1 MGSGRSAAVLKFA
14 YYPPEGMRFVPDVQ
28 GSLLLGADGVPL
40 RGELR
45 LEDGII
51 SVATRNQ
58 EALAIS
64 LLWPVRGFGAVQ
76 LETTRLPARAK
87 PYHLHVELAR
97 HRLMRISLK
106 REEWGL
112 FDYQGMDEI
121 SAQID
126 QARDLFVAALQTSEN
141 GAAAARLADQS
152 LALAVAA
159 SESMSRYHAAVFLS
173 RRLQGGGLPR
183 SYLGIAL
190 APNGSRPPMER
201 LKEAFDFIRVP
212 FTWRQVQPRE
222 QGVTYAAHDA
232 LIKSLAR
239 SGLAV
244 RGGPVLSFGVQ
255 SIPDWM
261 YIWENDYEAIA
272 EFAREHV
279 RRTVQR
285 YAGQINNWIVAS
297 GLHAQGVFPF
307 TFEQVIDLT
316 RTVASVTRQ
325 AAARSQIVLEITQP
339 WGEYYA
345 RNQRTVPPLLYAE
358 MALQAGVP
366 FDAFGLQ
373 FLFGVP
379 GGGFHVRDLF
389 QVSSLIDRL
398 ANLGK
403 PLHVTAVAAPSVS
416 RARSEADAIGE
427 GGSWH
432 GGWSEQ
438 VQAEWLTAFSEVAL
452 SKPYVE
458 SICLY
463 ALTDSGDLAIP
474 TAGVLRMDQTPK
486 PALTRIAALRSR
498 LASEMKR

>member
-1 MGSGRSAAVLKFA
+1 MIRFL
-14 YYPPEGMRFVPDVQ
+14 YYPPEGSGFVPDVQ
-28 GSLLLGADGVPL
+28 SALLLGADGVPL

-45 LEDGII
+45 LEDGVI

-64 LLWPVRGFGAVQ
+64 LLWPVPGFGAVQ

-112 FDYQGMDEI
+112 FDYSGMDEI
-121 SAQID
+121 AAQID
-126 QARDLFVAALQTSEN
+126 QARDLFLAALQNSEDSR
-141 GAAAARLADQS
+141 AAARLADQS
-152 LALAVAA
+152 LAVGLAA
-159 SESMSRYHAAVFLS
+159 SESMSRFHASVFLS

-183 SYLGIAL
+183 NYLGIAL
-190 APNGSRPPMER
+190 TPDGSRPPLER
-201 LKEAFDFIRVP
+201 FKDVFDFVRVP
-212 FTWRQVQPRE
+212 FVWRRIQPKE
-222 QGVTYAAHDA
+222 QGVSYEAHDA
-232 LIKSLAR
+232 LIKSLVR
-239 SGLAV
+239 GGLSV
-244 RGGPVLSFGVQ
+244 RGGPLLSFGVQ
-255 SIPDWM
+255 SVPDWM
-261 YIWENDYEAIA
+261 YIWENDYEATA

-285 YAGQINNWIVAS
+285 YAGQIHNWIVAS

-307 TFEQVIDLT
+307 TFEQIIDLT
-316 RTVASVTRQ
+316 RAAVSVARQ
-325 AAARSQIVLEITQP
+325 AAARTQIVLEITQP

-358 MALQAGVP
+358 MVLQAGVP

-379 GGGFHVRDLF
+379 GEGFHMRDLF

-403 PLHVTAVAAPSVS
+403 PLHVTAVAAPSTS
-416 RARSEADAIGE
+416 RARSEVDAVGE

-432 GGWSEQ
+432 GVWSESI
-438 VQAEWLTAFSEVAL
+438 QAEWLAAFSEVAL

-458 SICLY
+458 SVCLY
-463 ALTDSGDLAIP
+463 ALADSGDLAIP
-474 TAGVLRMDQTPK
+474 SAGVLRKDQTPK
-486 PALTRIAALRSR
+486 PALAR
-498 LASEMKR
+498 LASLRQRLTREEKR